1 MGQSTEEL
9 KHEIEGTRA
18 DLSSTLDAIG
28 DRVSPGRVLERR
40 KNRMVGGVQ
49 ALKDRVMGPLAA
61 AKDGATDGAG
71 SVVDTIGSTPDAI
84 RHQTQGSPLA
94 AGAIAFGVGFLLAAV
109 FPPTSSEQRVAGELM
124 DRAEPLKDDV
134 VAAGHDVADVAKD
147 AAKGAV
153 DELKTVAADSK
164 DAVAETVHSATE
176 STTASARDAVD
187 SVKAQTTTP
196 ST

>member
-1 MGQSTEEL
+1 MGQSAEEL
-9 KHEIEGTRA
+9 KHAIEGTRA
-18 DLSSTLDAIG
+18 DLSDTLDAIG

-49 ALKDRVMGPLAA
+49 ALKDRVMGPLGT

-71 SVVDTIGSTPDAI
+71 SAVATIGSTPDAI

-109 FPPTSSEQRVAGELM
+109 FPPTSSEQRAAGELM

-134 VAAGHDVADVAKD
+134 VAAGHEVADAAKD

-164 DAVAETVHSATE
+164 DAVADTVRSGTE